1 MGHACEYGCSWEPED
16 GEGCLE
22 GKLQVVVSFLTQV
35 LVKKLMTS
43 SRAVCVLHHRA
54 TISPTKDM

>member
-1 MGHACEYGCSWEPED
+1 MGHACEFGCSWDPED

-35 LVKKLMTS
+35 LVKKNS
-43 SRAVCVLHHRA
+43 
-54 TISPTKDM
+54 